1 MNNEEKPKPY
11 KYTDDIVCLIIVV
24 AYVLGKVFGWEIPD
38 WCLASALGYA
48 FGKTMPQQ
56 KGG

>member
-24 AYVLGKVFGWEIPD
+24 AYVLGKVFGWGEIPE
-38 WCLASALGYA
+38 WCVAAWMVAS
-48 FGKTMPQQ
+48 
-56 KGG
+56 